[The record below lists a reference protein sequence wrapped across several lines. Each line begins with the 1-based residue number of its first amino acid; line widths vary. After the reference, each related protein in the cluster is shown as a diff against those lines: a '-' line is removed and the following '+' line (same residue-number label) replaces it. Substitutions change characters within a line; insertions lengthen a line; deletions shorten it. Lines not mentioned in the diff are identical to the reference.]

1 MTLVMTN
8 EYGMRFASIFIAVN
22 CDKPGN
28 TERTGVYGRMRKT
41 VLIMSVFAI
50 LAWPAAADEALL
62 RQAWTIRDQDKAAL
76 LAEANTRLAELV
88 QRWPSEPKLRNA
100 PLRDDNVRWLLRNR
114 MATYLV
120 LDAELAKKPQGP
132 ARTVQL
138 YLASRLRWRSLGQ
151 YLPPLLDE
159 CKTDAERLEVV
170 QCMAAVRDAKSLQA
184 MGKLLEAHKPDGNEG
199 LLIAAVRGLGLS
211 RQLVYLPVVQS
222 ARRKAKG
229 PAARLAVAQAAV
241 RCGDPAAMA
250 QVAECLKTPTIPP
263 ELQLEA
269 IWFLCENF
277 DDQALRLLSSAA
289 LTMPDDEL
297 AAEAARALIVATR
310 YGQGGAEE
318 KLMLEPPPIPIAPG
332 TEQPPAAEAP
342 TDGSARGSV
351 PPGLVP
357 DIGQMGS
364 RERGELVHRV
374 VAWWETKG
382 RDLSR
387 TRRQQQVD

>member
-1 MTLVMTN
+1 
-8 EYGMRFASIFIAVN
+8 
-22 CDKPGN
+22 
-28 TERTGVYGRMRKT
+28 MRKT

-62 RQAWTIRDQDKAAL
+62 RKAWTIRDQDKAAL
-76 LAEANTRLAELV
+76 LAEASTRLAELV
-88 QRWPSEPKLRNA
+88 TRWPSEPKLRNA

-211 RQLVYLPVVQS
+211 RQPVYLPVVQS

-250 QVAECLKTPTIPP
+250 QVAECLGRGAPASVGAPAVEVADGAAGP
-263 ELQLEA
+263 ELEEGGEA
-269 IWFLCENF
+269 A
-277 DDQALRLLSSAA
+277 DRLLPLAA
-289 LTMPDDEL
+289 LAVGD
-297 AAEAARALIVATR
+297 AL
-310 YGQGGAEE
+310 
-318 KLMLEPPPIPIAPG
+318 
-332 TEQPPAAEAP
+332 EQAFLPRPL
-342 TDGSARGSV
+342 R
-351 PPGLVP
+351 
-357 DIGQMGS
+357 
-364 RERGELVHRV
+364 
-374 VAWWETKG
+374 
-382 RDLSR
+382 
-387 TRRQQQVD
+387 RRQRAKRRANCLRRRATLR